1 MSNKSPLIACISLCL
16 IDDKF
21 HKDEKRYLED
31 ICEEEWEL
39 SVDEVQNVHD
49 EIKDKGINQFK
60 NFFYEFTEKVP
71 DNEKEYYFELF
82 TDLAEVDGY
91 LHSKEILLLDQLQKI
106 WNIKKEASSIFVPS
120 KEQKEII
127 EENFSKRIVV
137 ISPPGCGKTAI
148 AALRCNNLITEQNVN
163 PSNLLVL
170 SFSNA
175 AIKELKDRIEKR
187 SNINVDSIKL
197 STIDSQTFK
206 FLRGWGEQEVR
217 EYMTGDYEQNIR
229 TFIDLIKKKNED
241 VISDIKSFEHIII
254 DEAQDITGIR
264 SELLLIIIKNINKN
278 CGITIFGD
286 PNQAIYNFT
295 LDDGDQSEEQENFL
309 DELIENKKFA
319 QKTLNK
325 IFRTDSKKLLDL
337 FTKFR
342 KNFVDLKQD
351 SDGQKDFLKKKK
363 ILFEKAEEDSNGIVG
378 DIIESVGKGQKHLF
392 LFRKKVE
399 MLNAANT
406 ALKNKQNISLRY
418 GASPNCLYPWIAR
431 IFYDHMDETIS
442 KKYFIDKWQNIKV
455 VSTMDPEEAW
465 NKIHRE
471 APIDKDVNVETLRE
485 KLSSGKP
492 SFDLCM
498 RDYGESSNVLGT
510 VHASKGRESEKVSY
524 YTFKNEA
531 PQKNSDFRE
540 ETRIMYVAI
549 TRCRNDFSVRDL
561 EEEIGYREWNKK
573 IYDRIYV
580 YRKGSWTQPYFHLQ
594 VGLNGD
600 LDEIRLVAS
609 PSSNEWGFTT
619 KSDVD
624 ENQKFFS
631 KIFNPIKV
639 GVMHQVG
646 HGKNYSMVFGKQKIV
661 DPKYNKFVLNHTY
674 GYMGK
679 NFEISVNSIIK
690 KHVSGS
696 TFKHIDDIYMI
707 GSKTCVISK
716 NNSRLPSVYEPYG
729 KTGFFLAPILAGWA
743 HVPTK
748 VKSSRRYR
756 KSY

>member
-1 MSNKSPLIACISLCL
+1 MKDEKNSLRACIALCI

-21 HKDEKRYLED
+21 HENEKKYLED
-31 ICEEEWEL
+31 ICEEEFEL
-39 SVDEVQNVHD
+39 SINEIENIHN
-49 EIKDKGINQFK
+49 EIKDKEINQLKKIF
-60 NFFYEFTEKVP
+60 NEFTENVA
-71 DNEKEYYFELF
+71 DNEKEYYINLF
-82 TDLAEVDGY
+82 TDLARIDSY
-91 LHSKEILLLDQLQKI
+91 LHKNEISLLNHLQKI
-106 WNIKKEASSIFVPS
+106 WNIKKEASMIIEPS
-120 KEQKEII
+120 NEQEEII
-127 EENFSKRIVV
+127 KDKFSKRTVV

-148 AALRCNNLITEQNVN
+148 AALRCNYLIVEEKII

-175 AIKELKDRIEKR
+175 AIKELKDRIEI
-187 SNINVDSIKL
+187 SSDINVNSIKL

-206 FLRGWGEQEVR
+206 FLRGWGDDEVKD
-217 EYMTGDYEQNIR
+217 YMTGDYEQNIE
-229 TFIDLIKKKNED
+229 TFIDLIKSKNED
-241 VISDIKSFEHIII
+241 VISDIKNFEHIII
-254 DEAQDITGIR
+254 DEAQDVTGKR
-264 SELLLIIIKNINKN
+264 SKLLLSIIKNINKN
-278 CGITIFGD
+278 CGLTVFGD
-286 PNQAIYNFT
+286 PYQAIYNFT

-309 DELIENKKFA
+309 DKLIENKKFI
-319 QKTLNK
+319 KKKLTK

-342 KNFVDLKQD
+342 KYFVEPKKDP
-351 SDGQKDFLKKKK
+351 DGQKDFLKKKELMFK
-363 ILFEKAEEDSNGIVG
+363 KAEENSNGIVE
-378 DIIESVGKGQKHLF
+378 DIVESVGKGQKHLF

-406 ALKNKQNISLRY
+406 AFKNKQNVSLRF
-418 GASPNCLYPWIAR
+418 GGSPNCLYPWIAR
-431 IFYDHMDETIS
+431 ILYDYMDETIS
-442 KKYFIDKWQNIKV
+442 KKYFIDKWQNIKIV
-455 VSTMDPEEAW
+455 TEMDPEEAW
-465 NKIHRE
+465 ERIYRE
-471 APIDKDVNVETLRE
+471 APINQDVSIELLRE
-485 KLSSGKP
+485 KLSSVKP
-492 SFDLCM
+492 SLDLCM
-498 RDYGESSNVLGT
+498 RDYGGSSNVLGT

-524 YTFKNEA
+524 YTFKNEE

-540 ETRIMYVAI
+540 ETRIMYVAM

-561 EEEIGYREWNKK
+561 EEEIGYRDWNKK
-573 IYDRIYV
+573 VYDRIYV
-580 YRKGSWTQPYFHLQ
+580 YRKGSWTRPYFHLQ
-594 VGLNGD
+594 IGLNGD

-619 KSDVD
+619 KNDVD

-639 GVMHQVG
+639 GVVHQG
-646 HGKNYSMVFGKQKIV
+646 GYGKKYAMVFGKQKIV

-679 NFEISVNSIIK
+679 NFEIGINTIIK

-707 GSKTCVISK
+707 GSRTVVLG
-716 NNSRLPSVYEPYG
+716 NNHPKLPSVYEPYG

-748 VKSSRRYR
+748 VKSSRRR
-756 KSY
+756 S

>member
-1 MSNKSPLIACISLCL
+1 MSDKSPLIACISLCL

-21 HKDEKRYLED
+21 HEDEKRYLED

-82 TDLAEVDGY
+82 IDLAEVDGY

-127 EENFSKRIVV
+127 EENSSKRIVV

-319 QKTLNK
+319 QKELNK
-325 IFRTDSKKLLDL
+325 IFRTDSKKLVDL
-337 FTKFR
+337 FIKFR
-342 KNFVDLKQD
+342 KNFVESKQD

-363 ILFEKAEEDSNGIVG
+363 ILFEKAEEDSNGIVE
-378 DIIESVGKGQKHLF
+378 DIIESVKKNQKHLF

-406 ALKNKQNISLRY
+406 AFKNKQNISLRY

-492 SFDLCM
+492 SIDLCM

-600 LDEIRLVAS
+600 LDEVRLVAS

-619 KSDVD
+619 KSEVD

-707 GSKTCVISK
+707 GSRTFVLGKSHPK
-716 NNSRLPSVYEPYG
+716 LASVYEPYG

-756 KSY
+756 RSY

>member
-1 MSNKSPLIACISLCL
+1 MSDKSPLIACISLCL

-127 EENFSKRIVV
+127 EENSSKRIVV

-254 DEAQDITGIR
+254 EEAQDITGIR
-264 SELLLIIIKNINKN
+264 SELLLIIIKKINKN
-278 CGITIFGD
+278 CGVTIFGD

-406 ALKNKQNISLRY
+406 AFKNKQNISLRY

-679 NFEISVNSIIK
+679 NFEKSVNSIIK